1 MTDVEKLKNE
11 EIEQLSESNGVDDIF
26 DLDVLITEGVNAKVP
41 LNFTYPNTDKTV
53 GVMIRPLSTEEYK
66 TAIQKA
72 KKLKKVVFFEL
83 LKLGLYKMD
92 GSKFPNEV
100 LEELPFGVVTFIA
113 GNIHRISG
121 MDLTDNTGNGNDMN
135 LNEIVSS
142 MLGF

>member
-1 MTDVEKLKNE
+1 MTDIEELKNE
-11 EIEQLSESNGVDDIF
+11 EIEMLSESSGTDEVF

-53 GVMIRPLSTEEYK
+53 GVMIRPLSTDEYK

-72 KKLKKVVFFEL
+72 KKFKKVVFFEL

-92 GSKFPNEV
+92 GSKFPDEI
-100 LEELPFGVVTFIA
+100 LDELPFGVVTYIA
-113 GNIHRISG
+113 GNIHKISG
-121 MDLTDNTGNGNDMN
+121 MDLSNNSNDDMD
-135 LNEIVSS
+135 LNEVISN

>member
-1 MTDVEKLKNE
+1 MTDIEKLKNE
-11 EIEQLSESNGVDDIF
+11 EIEMLSESNGTDEVF

-53 GVMIRPLSTEEYK
+53 GVMIRPLSTHEYK

-72 KKLKKVVFFEL
+72 KKFKKVVFFEL

-92 GSKFPNEV
+92 GSKFPDEI
-100 LEELPFGVVTFIA
+100 LDELPFGVVTYIA
-113 GNIHRISG
+113 GNIHKISG
-121 MDLTDNTGNGNDMN
+121 MDLSDNSSGDVD
-135 LNEIVSS
+135 LNEIVSN